1 MAILSDC
8 RAFMTKRACTGGA
21 VLVVMLAT
29 QCWAPAPS
37 AAERVPRVL
46 ILHAFNYT
54 FPATT
59 RIADAARKRLLEV
72 SPRKVEFD
80 ADFLDL
86 ARVSDAQHE
95 ERTADFLRNK
105 YAYTPPDLV
114 LSLGSAALPFVL
126 KYRDAIAPG
135 VPVVFASIAAHN
147 YAQQRLPRDVTGI
160 ISEFNVDKT
169 LALAEQLQPG
179 ARRLFVIAGSGAAD
193 RLWQAVARNA
203 VEGRARKFE
212 TTYLFGLPYDELV
225 AELSR
230 VPPDAIVILLTVFVD
245 GDGKSFIPAEVAGAL
260 AAISPAPIYAP
271 YATYIGQGSVGG
283 FVETFESIGVAA
295 AELMGEILAGKDV
308 GTLPPRTN
316 PAQGYRVDHR
326 AMQRWHLAETSLPSG
341 TTVLFKKGSIWEQH
355 RNLVLAACLAFV
367 LQTLFAAALLLQRRR
382 KQRAERLLKESE
394 ERITFAAASANIG
407 LWQFNAKTNELWAT
421 EHCRALFGLSQDLPL
436 TRETA
441 LSTIH
446 PEDRKLAIAALR
458 EAQTAGQAV
467 RNEVRVVLADGQ
479 TRWIRVRAHAD
490 ADERGSLH
498 LFSGVFID
506 ITEQKVAEAEAA
518 LQRQEVTHLVRVS
531 TLGELSGAIAHEI
544 NQPLTAILSNAQ
556 AALHLLRQAS
566 PDLNEVR
573 QALEDIVQ
581 EDNRAG
587 EVIHRLRRLL
597 RRGEQQAETIDIN
610 ELVNS
615 TLALLNSELI
625 SRRNSVKTELKKGL
639 PPLLGDPVQLQQ
651 VLVNIIMNAMDAMS
665 STPMTQRV
673 VTISTQLSPAGAVEV
688 LVRDRGPGIR
698 TSERGR
704 LFEPFYTTKS
714 HGLGLGLTICST
726 IVQAHGGKLALSNN
740 ADGGAV
746 AALSLPAHKMLLA
759 AE

>member
-1 MAILSDC
+1 MA
-8 RAFMTKRACTGGA
+8 KRASPGCAVPIAAVPIGA
-21 VLVVMLAT
+21 LFVVMLAM
-29 QCWAPAPS
+29 QWFAPPSS
-37 AAERVPRVL
+37 AADKVPRVL
-46 ILHAFNYT
+46 MLHAFNYT

-59 RIADAARKRLLEV
+59 SIADAARKRLLEI
-72 SPRKVEFD
+72 SPQKVEFD

-86 ARVSDAQHE
+86 ARLPDAQHE
-95 ERTADFLRNK
+95 ARTADFLRNK
-105 YAYTPPDLV
+105 YAHTPPDLV
-114 LSLGSAALPFVL
+114 LSLGSAALPFIL

-135 VPVVFASIAAHN
+135 VPVVFASVAAHN

-160 ISEFNVDKT
+160 ISEFNIDKT
-169 LALAEQLQPG
+169 LALAEKLQPG
-179 ARRLFVIAGSGAAD
+179 ARRLFVIAGSGATD
-193 RLWQAVARNA
+193 RLWQTVARNA
-203 VEGRARKFE
+203 VESRAQKFE
-212 TTYLFGLPYDELV
+212 TTYLFGLAYDALV
-225 AELSR
+225 AELAR
-230 VPPDAIVILLTVFVD
+230 VPPDAIVILLTVFAD
-245 GDGKSFIPAEVAGAL
+245 ADGKSFIPAEVAGSL
-260 AAISPAPIYAP
+260 AAISPAPLYAP
-271 YATYIGQGSVGG
+271 YATYVGQGSVGG
-283 FVETFESIGVAA
+283 FVETFESIGIAA
-295 AELMGEILAGKDV
+295 ADLMGEILAGKDV
-308 GTLPPRTN
+308 EMLPPRSN

-326 AMQRWHLAETSLPSG
+326 AMQRWNLADGSLPAG

-355 RNLVLAACLAFV
+355 RNLVLAAGLAFA
-367 LQTLFAAALLLQRRR
+367 LQTVFAAALLLQRRR

-421 EHCRALFGLSQDLPL
+421 EHCRALFGLGDDLPL

-446 PEDRKLAIAALR
+446 PEDRKMAIAALR
-458 EAQTAGQAV
+458 EAESAGQAV

-479 TRWIRVRAHAD
+479 TRWIRVRAHAHV
-490 ADERGSLH
+490 DERGSLH

-506 ITEQKVAEAEAA
+506 ITEQKVAETEAA

-556 AALHLLRQAS
+556 AALHLLRQAA

-587 EVIHRLRRLL
+587 EVIHRLRKLL
-597 RRGEQQAETIDIN
+597 RRGEQQAERIDIN
-610 ELVNS
+610 ELVKS

-625 SRRNSVKTELKKGL
+625 SRRNSVKVALKQGL

-651 VLVNIIMNAMDAMS
+651 VLVNLIMNAMDAMA

-673 VTISTQLSPAGAVEV
+673 VTITTQLSPAGAVEV

-698 TSERGR
+698 TTERGR

-726 IVQAHGGKLALSNN
+726 IVHAHGGKLALSNSE
-740 ADGGAV
+740 DGGAV
-746 AALSLPAHKMLLA
+746 ASLSLPAHKVLLA